1 MSNTENTERK
11 MENLVIENGGLTEHN
26 TEGYSDFE
34 LSVANKE
41 LDNRLKNVEYN
52 SEEYHI
58 ICSSF
63 SDEFSRCRE
72 LGNLLLA
79 LIK

>member
-1 MSNTENTERK
+1 
-11 MENLVIENGGLTEHN
+11 MENLVIKNGGLTEHN

-34 LSVANKE
+34 LSAANDA

-52 SEEYHI
+52 SDEYHI

-63 SDEFSRCRE
+63 SDEIARR
-72 LGNLLLA
+72 
-79 LIK
+79 

>member
-1 MSNTENTERK
+1 

-34 LSVANKE
+34 LSAANE
-41 LDNRLKNVEYN
+41 ALDNRLKNVEYN

-63 SDEFSRCRE
+63 SDEFSRCRD
-72 LGNLLLA
+72 LGKFLLA
-79 LIK
+79 LIQ